1 MKKYTLILLCISSL
15 SSCLYS
21 AIYNAEYSL
30 YSPDKVTADKE
41 ICQALIFELCK
52 DNRLFQ
58 SDQMFGSTDTLR
70 FFGEPYH
77 SFMFVFSEHNDSLK
91 LNVVYYGN
99 IGSLRNPP
107 YETFFDSLKV
117 SLESEFEI
125 TLSIRE
131 FENNSRR
138 KKRTNE

>member
-1 MKKYTLILLCISSL
+1 
-15 SSCLYS
+15 
-21 AIYNAEYSL
+21 
-30 YSPDKVTADKE
+30 
-41 ICQALIFELCK
+41 
-52 DNRLFQ
+52 
-58 SDQMFGSTDTLR
+58 
-70 FFGEPYH
+70 
-77 SFMFVFSEHNDSLK
+77 MFVFSEHNDSLK

-99 IGSLRNPP
+99 FGSRRNPP
-107 YETFFDSLKV
+107 YEAFFDSLKV